1 MDKSQLIADGAASL
15 ALARKRE
22 MALLRGRVE
31 AADAARVK
39 LQKAVASAS
48 QEDIAALRGEVA
60 TIEAK
65 LTAEIEACVRRLD
78 QLENA
83 PARSWRFTVV
93 RDDAGAIA
101 EVVANPTE

>member
-1 MDKSQLIADGAASL
+1 MDKSQLMADGAATL

-22 MALLRGRVE
+22 MVLLRGRVE

-39 LQKAVASAS
+39 LRKATANAS
-48 QEDIAALRGEVA
+48 QEDLAAVRGEVA
-60 TIEAK
+60 VIEAR

-83 PARSWRFTVV
+83 PARSWKFSVV
-93 RDDAGAIA
+93 RDNAGAIA
-101 EVVANPTE
+101 EVIAN